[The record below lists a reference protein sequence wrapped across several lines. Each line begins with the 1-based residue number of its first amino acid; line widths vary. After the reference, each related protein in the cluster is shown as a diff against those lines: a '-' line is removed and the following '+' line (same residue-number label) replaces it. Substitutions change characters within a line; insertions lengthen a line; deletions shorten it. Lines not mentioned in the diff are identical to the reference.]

1 MPIFGMAPLNSS
13 LSSETKF
20 PSSLMSFLCR
30 LGSVASIGR
39 GISTAG
45 RVFSQNSLLGLPAL
59 MGMTNSPACMCCT
72 QFIRSFSHPTK
83 KYEKSVGCAVYGV
96 MV

>member
-1 MPIFGMAPLNSS
+1 MPIFGVAPLNSL

-39 GISTAG
+39 GISTAS

-59 MGMTNSPACMCCT
+59 MGMTNSPTCMCCT

-83 KYEKSVGCAVYGV
+83 KYEKSVDRVVYSV